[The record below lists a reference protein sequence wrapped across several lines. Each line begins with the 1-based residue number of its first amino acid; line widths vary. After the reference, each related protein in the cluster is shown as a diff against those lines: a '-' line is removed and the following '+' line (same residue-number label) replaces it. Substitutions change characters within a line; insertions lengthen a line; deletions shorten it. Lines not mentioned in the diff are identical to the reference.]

1 MTLTIQRNASQVS
14 CTRSINLG
22 LPDVLGEVVI
32 IIGFG
37 VLMGLFFAMPL
48 SLWDLSSPIRAQT
61 HVLSREST
69 DS

>member
-1 MTLTIQRNASQVS
+1 MS
-14 CTRSINLG
+14 CTMSINLS
-22 LPDVLGEVVI
+22 LPDGSGEVVI

-37 VLMGLFFAMPL
+37 VLMGLFFSMPL
-48 SLWDLSSPIRAQT
+48 SLWDLSSPIRDQT